1 LAGTIIA
8 DRIQL
13 DNLTDTFKVVSN
25 TNVDIIT
32 ANSSGILTG
41 VANNTISES
50 KIVDGAVTNAKLTLA
65 ANASAIKTALNASG
79 DPGIFAAR
87 AWVNFDG
94 TGTVAIRASG
104 NVSSITD
111 NGTGDYT
118 VNFTNA
124 MPDANYCVNVSAP
137 TSLATNHSVMAKIL
151 GTNAGAGADLQS
163 TTQIRVVMTNM
174 ASTAVYADVNGYCVA
189 VFR

>member
-41 VANNTISES
+41 VADGTISES

-79 DPGIFAAR
+79 DAGIFAAR
-87 AWVNFDG
+87 AWVNFNG
-94 TGTVAIRASG
+94 TGTPAIRASG
-104 NVSSITD
+104 NVTSITD

-118 VNFTNA
+118 VNFTTA
-124 MPDANYCVNVSAP
+124 MPDADYAVAGVSA
-137 TSLATNHSVMAKIL
+137 L
-151 GTNAGAGADLQS
+151 D
-163 TTQIRVVMTNM
+163 
-174 ASTAVYADVNGYCVA
+174 STAGRGLRGVWGIVYSTSSLRVNTGSNTGLEDDALIGVSI
-189 VFR
+189 FR

>member
-13 DNLTDTFKVVSN
+13 DNLTDTFKIVSN

-41 VANNTISES
+41 VA
-50 KIVDGAVTNAKLTLA
+50 DGTVTNAKLNLA

-79 DPGIFAAR
+79 DAGIYACR

-94 TGTVAIRASG
+94 TTNTGGNCDIRASG

-118 VNFTNA
+118 VNFTTA
-124 MPDANYCVNVSAP
+124 MPDANYSYV
-137 TSLATNHSVMAKIL
+137 
-151 GTNAGAGADLQS
+151 GTASRTGAEGAQRTVGFVEGNTYS
-163 TTQIRVVMTNM
+163 TTAIRISVEATTDGSQKDNAVV
-174 ASTAVYADVNGYCVA
+174 CVA
-189 VFR
+189 IFR

>member
-87 AWVNFDG
+87 AWVNFNG

-111 NGTGDYT
+111 NGAGDYT
-118 VNFTNA
+118 VNFTEA
-124 MPDANYCVNVSAP
+124 LPDANYAINASAGRGTGSGFIPEINRATPTTSGVNV
-137 TSLATNHSVMAKIL
+137 NFI
-151 GTNAGAGADLQS
+151 NGALTAFADPQWAMVS
-163 TTQIRVVMTNM
+163 I
-174 ASTAVYADVNGYCVA
+174 
-189 VFR
+189 FR

>member
-41 VANNTISES
+41 VADGTISESKIVDGAVSES

-79 DPGIFAAR
+79 DAGIFAAR
-87 AWVNFDG
+87 AWVNFNG
-94 TGTVAIRASG
+94 SGTVAIRASG
-104 NVSSITD
+104 NVTSITD
-111 NGTGDYT
+111 NGTGNYT
-118 VNFTNA
+118 VNFTTA
-124 MPDANYCVNVSAP
+124 MPDANYAAIGARNLVGTSNGFTLEVASLLTTSCVVLTREGASVDPSIVSV
-137 TSLATNHSVMAKIL
+137 SI
-151 GTNAGAGADLQS
+151 
-163 TTQIRVVMTNM
+163 
-174 ASTAVYADVNGYCVA
+174 
-189 VFR
+189 FR